1 MKDTKMP
8 RTPDDLKRML
18 LLRALAVGVVLYW
31 LYEIVVGFFRGGPEA
46 PSLTLLILA
55 LVVLGGGAV
64 LIAVLTYRFWK
75 QQMAA
80 LQEAKE
86 EPEE

>member
-1 MKDTKMP
+1 MKGPKMT

-46 PSLTLLILA
+46 PSVTLLILA

-64 LIAVLTYRFWK
+64 LIAVLTYRSWK

-80 LQEAKE
+80 LQEAE
-86 EPEE
+86 EETEE